1 MTSAHVHS
9 LLLHCSLVHSLLL
22 LHSLLSALELPYEVH
37 RTNPVKGHNAVMHW
51 CTDAL
56 MMHSLTLLWC
66 VVNLWFHRSA
76 ILCIMKEFRD
86 LRDFHHFWRHWPAAM
101 VTDFI
106 FQRLRSLLET
116 LTRSYVAYFRIRSR
130 QVNLSVGRSSQLA
143 LTSFLI
149 QDKYFANQRYFE
161 AQTRATGW
169 TGYKHFTVIWT
180 KLDWKYLQLCDAEQR
195 AWKVMEFDFNRA
207 HIAMTQSWNM

>member
-1 MTSAHVHS
+1 MEEKTLWMTSAHVHS

-76 ILCIMKEFRD
+76 ILYIMKEFRD
-86 LRDFHHFWRHWPAAM
+86 LRDFHHFWRLWPAAT
-101 VTDFI
+101 VTYFI
-106 FQRLRSLLET
+106 FLKDYDHCRILWPVVVWLISEFATARSIFRSAAPHNLLW
-116 LTRSYVAYFRIRSR
+116 
-130 QVNLSVGRSSQLA
+130 QVS
-143 LTSFLI
+143 
-149 QDKYFANQRYFE
+149 
-161 AQTRATGW
+161 
-169 TGYKHFTVIWT
+169 
-180 KLDWKYLQLCDAEQR
+180 
-195 AWKVMEFDFNRA
+195 
-207 HIAMTQSWNM
+207 